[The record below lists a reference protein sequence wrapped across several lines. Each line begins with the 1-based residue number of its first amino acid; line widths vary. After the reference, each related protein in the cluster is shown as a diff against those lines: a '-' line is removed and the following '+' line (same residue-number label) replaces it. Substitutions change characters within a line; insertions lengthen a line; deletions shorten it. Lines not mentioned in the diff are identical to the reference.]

1 MKGAIVILIVV
12 FSVMEIMAWKVYTT
26 SKEER
31 RADSPVQEIAV
42 PSTPSQTGIG
52 SVSPDETDADTAED
66 AEPLA
71 EKNVADLRAGDTGS
85 EENATYPRI
94 SVEEN
99 NGVTERTIHMGV
111 RQWAWDPAELRAKQG
126 ELVRLVI
133 HNADVRHAIVI
144 PDLGVEADIP
154 EEGAIVEFTASR
166 RGTFDFLCATYCGT
180 GHAMMQGRIV
190 IE

>member
-1 MKGAIVILIVV
+1 MKGTLIVLLVV
-12 FSVMEIMAWKVYTT
+12 FSVMEIIAWKVYTA

-31 RADSPVQEIAV
+31 QADSSVQGV
-42 PSTPSQTGIG
+42 PISAQTGIA
-52 SVSPDETDADTAED
+52 SVPPEETDANTAED
-66 AEPLA
+66 AEPSA
-71 EKNVADLRAGDTGS
+71 EKNVADLPAGDTGS

-94 SVEEN
+94 SVEEK

-111 RQWAWDPAELRAKQG
+111 RQWAWDPAEIRAKQG

-144 PDLGVEADIP
+144 PDLGVEADVP

-180 GHAMMQGRIV
+180 GHAMMQGRLI